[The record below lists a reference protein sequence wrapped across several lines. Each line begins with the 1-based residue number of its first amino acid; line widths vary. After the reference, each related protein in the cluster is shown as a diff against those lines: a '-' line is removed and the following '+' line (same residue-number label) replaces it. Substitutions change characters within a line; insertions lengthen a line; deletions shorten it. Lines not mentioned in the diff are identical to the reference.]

1 MSDVTATLTSLIINS
16 ISNHSTLLDSFVV
29 VYAAFVSSLYKI
41 IGIDFAA
48 YFVQHV
54 VSSYEHYHSVSQDV
68 PGLSSAPENSTDDL
82 EAHKDGK
89 ECSNML
95 VLVSELYNF
104 QVISAGLLF
113 DIIRALLHEDLTEFN
128 VELLL
133 KLLRSTLYGFS
144 FLL

>member
-1 MSDVTATLTSLIINS
+1 MTATLTTLIINS

-29 VYAAFVSSLYKI
+29 VYAAFVSSLSKI

-48 YFVQHV
+48 YFVQHA
-54 VSSYEHYHSVSQDV
+54 VSSYEHYHSVIQGSL
-68 PGLSSAPENSTDDL
+68 PGPSSAPETSTEDI
-82 EAHKDGK
+82 EIHKDGK
-89 ECSNML
+89 ECSNVL

-113 DIIRALLHEDLTEFN
+113 DVIRALLDGDLTEFN

-133 KLLRSTLYGFS
+133 KLLRSMHHDFS
-144 FLL
+144 RLL